1 MQQLLGL
8 IMALVAFAFVIF
20 LISRA
25 VKWIIFVG
33 TVLIVFFVLVVLGV
47 VG

>member
-8 IMALVAFAFVIF
+8 IMALLAFAFVIY

-25 VKWIIFVG
+25 VKWVILVG
-33 TVLIVFFVLVVLGV
+33 MALIVFFALVVLGV